1 MKSRM
6 RFLTVPT
13 VGETYQYDGYENQV
27 LMAPNYAESVAAVP
41 MPMIFHQ
48 NVVNT
53 PVTEVQTP
61 IAATATVSH
70 NGFLSFQVLGFFL
83 YFIYLLAR
91 LYSYLYPFFRVLKD
105 VFKKHRKGQL
115 FPKAKFKVFI

>member
-13 VGETYQYDGYENQV
+13 IGETYQYDGYENQV
-27 LMAPNYAESVAAVP
+27 LMAPNYAESVATVP

-61 IAATATVSH
+61 IAATATVSQ
-70 NGFLSFQVLGFFL
+70 NGFLSFQVLFLFFL
-83 YFIYLLAR
+83 FAFYLFVSETL
-91 LYSYLYPFFRVLKD
+91 
-105 VFKKHRKGQL
+105 
-115 FPKAKFKVFI
+115 

>member
-13 VGETYQYDGYENQV
+13 IGEETYQYDGYENQV

-61 IAATATVSH
+61 IAATATVSQ
-70 NGFLSFQVLGFFL
+70 NGFLSFQVHIIVGF
-83 YFIYLLAR
+83 LAF
-91 LYSYLYPFFRVLKD
+91 YSFNSKTY
-105 VFKKHRKGQL
+105 
-115 FPKAKFKVFI
+115 

>member
-41 MPMIFHQ
+41 MIFHQ

-61 IAATATVSH
+61 IAATATVSQ
-70 NGFLSFQVLGFFL
+70 NGFLSFQVLFFWGHFTHFL
-83 YFIYLLAR
+83 ER
-91 LYSYLYPFFRVLKD
+91 LYS
-105 VFKKHRKGQL
+105 
-115 FPKAKFKVFI
+115 

>member
-41 MPMIFHQ
+41 MIFHQ

-61 IAATATVSH
+61 IAATATVSQ
-70 NGFLSFQVLGFFL
+70 NGFLSFQVLFFL
-83 YFIYLLAR
+83 AF
-91 LYSYLYPFFRVLKD
+91 YSFVSETL
-105 VFKKHRKGQL
+105 
-115 FPKAKFKVFI
+115 

>member
-13 VGETYQYDGYENQV
+13 VVESYQYDGYENQV

-61 IAATATVSH
+61 IAATATVSQ
-70 NGFLSFQVLGFFL
+70 NGFLSFQVLLFF
-83 YFIYLLAR
+83 FILLICQRDFIAIHI
-91 LYSYLYPFFRVLKD
+91 LSFVFCKMFLKNIVPFS
-105 VFKKHRKGQL
+105 
-115 FPKAKFKVFI
+115 

>member
-1 MKSRM
+1 M

-13 VGETYQYDGYENQV
+13 IGEETYQYDGYENQV

-61 IAATATVSH
+61 IAATATVSQ
-70 NGFLSFQVLGFFL
+70 NGFLSFQVLLFFL
-83 YFIYLLAR
+83 AF
-91 LYSYLYPFFRVLKD
+91 YSFVIETL
-105 VFKKHRKGQL
+105 
-115 FPKAKFKVFI
+115 

>member
-41 MPMIFHQ
+41 MYEFITCFHEFC
-48 NVVNT
+48 NN
-53 PVTEVQTP
+53 E
-61 IAATATVSH
+61 SKKFSSR
-70 NGFLSFQVLGFFL
+70 N
-83 YFIYLLAR
+83 FISL
-91 LYSYLYPFFRVLKD
+91 PFYEI
-105 VFKKHRKGQL
+105 GL
-115 FPKAKFKVFI
+115 FD

>member
-41 MPMIFHQ
+41 MYEFITCFHELCNNESTIFF
-48 NVVNT
+48 T
-53 PVTEVQTP
+53 KFYLFT
-61 IAATATVSH
+61 
-70 NGFLSFQVLGFFL
+70 FLGDR
-83 YFIYLLAR
+83 I
-91 LYSYLYPFFRVLKD
+91 
-105 VFKKHRKGQL
+105 
-115 FPKAKFKVFI
+115 I

>member
-41 MPMIFHQ
+41 MIFHQ

-61 IAATATVSH
+61 IAATATVSQ
-70 NGFLSFQVLGFFL
+70 NGFLSFQVLFFL
-83 YFIYLLAR
+83 GILLICQRDFIA
-91 LYSYLYPFFRVLKD
+91 
-105 VFKKHRKGQL
+105 KGQKKL
-115 FPKAKFKVFI
+115 K